1 MSLFTMTKLMKLNLN
16 IKELVY
22 LLLLI
27 SCVVYLWETSWVYP
41 LKVLTVFF
49 HEISHGLGA
58 VLTGGAIKEIN
69 LSPAQGG
76 LCWTAGGWRFVVLP
90 AGYLGSM
97 IFGGA
102 ILVAACRTDF
112 DRQIM
117 QGLGIVLLI
126 ISIIYVRPFL
136 SFGFGFGVAASFV
149 MLGLATYSSKSLNDL
164 SLKLIGLT
172 SCLYAVLDIKSDLID
187 RDIPESDASRFAELF
202 GGTSYMWGIIWML
215 IAIVASVYFFI
226 IATRKNN

>member
-1 MSLFTMTKLMKLNLN
+1 MNLNSN

-22 LLLLI
+22 LLLLML
-27 SCVVYLWETSWVYP
+27 CVGYFWESSWVYP

-58 VLTGGAIKEIN
+58 IVTGGSIKEIN

-97 IFGGA
+97 IFGGV
-102 ILVAACRTDF
+102 ILVAASRTDF

-117 QGLGIVLLI
+117 QVLGIVLLI
-126 ISIIYVRPFL
+126 ISILYVRPFL
-136 SFGFGFGVAASFV
+136 SFGFGFGVATSLG
-149 MLGLATYSSKSLNDL
+149 MLGLASYASKSLNDL

-202 GGTSYMWGIIWML
+202 GGTSYMWGIVWML
-215 IAIVASVYFFI
+215 IAIASSVYFFTM
-226 IATRKNN
+226 ATRKNS

>member
-1 MSLFTMTKLMKLNLN
+1 MNLNSN
-16 IKELVY
+16 IKELAY
-22 LLLLI
+22 LLLLML
-27 SCVVYLWETSWVYP
+27 CVGYLWETSWVYP

-58 VLTGGAIKEIN
+58 VVTGGSIKEIN

-97 IFGGA
+97 IFGGV
-102 ILVAACRTDF
+102 ILVAASRTDF

-117 QGLGIVLLI
+117 QTLGIVLLI
-126 ISIIYVRPFL
+126 VSIFYVRPFL
-136 SFGFGFGVAASFV
+136 SFGFGFGVATSLG
-149 MLGLATYSSKSLNDL
+149 MLGLASFASKSLNDL

-172 SCLYAVLDIKSDLID
+172 SCLYAALDIKSDLID

-202 GGTSYMWGIIWML
+202 GGTSYLWGIVWML
-215 IAIVASVYFFI
+215 IAIASSVYFFI
-226 IATRKNN
+226 IATRKN

>member
-1 MSLFTMTKLMKLNLN
+1 MNLNSN
-16 IKELVY
+16 IKELAY
-22 LLLLI
+22 LLLLML
-27 SCVVYLWETSWVYP
+27 CVGYLWETSWVYP

-58 VLTGGAIKEIN
+58 VVTGGSIKEIN

-97 IFGGA
+97 IFGGV
-102 ILVAACRTDF
+102 ILVAASRTDF

-117 QGLGIVLLI
+117 QTLGIVLLI
-126 ISIIYVRPFL
+126 VSIFYVRPFL
-136 SFGFGFGVAASFV
+136 SFGFGFGVATSLG
-149 MLGLATYSSKSLNDL
+149 MLGLASYASKSLNDL

-202 GGTSYMWGIIWML
+202 GGTSYLWGIVWML
-215 IAIVASVYFFI
+215 IAIASSVCFFI
-226 IATRKNN
+226 IATRKN

>member
-1 MSLFTMTKLMKLNLN
+1 
-16 IKELVY
+16 
-22 LLLLI
+22 
-27 SCVVYLWETSWVYP
+27 
-41 LKVLTVFF
+41 
-49 HEISHGLGA
+49 
-58 VLTGGAIKEIN
+58 
-69 LSPAQGG
+69 
-76 LCWTAGGWRFVVLP
+76 
-90 AGYLGSM
+90 M

-136 SFGFGFGVAASFV
+136 SFGFGFGVATSFG
-149 MLGLATYSSKSLNDL
+149 MLGLATYSSKSFNDL

>member
-1 MSLFTMTKLMKLNLN
+1 MNLNSN
-16 IKELVY
+16 IKELAY
-22 LLLLI
+22 LLLLML
-27 SCVVYLWETSWVYP
+27 CVGYLWETSWVYP

-58 VLTGGAIKEIN
+58 VVTGGSIKEIN

-97 IFGGA
+97 IFGGV
-102 ILVAACRTDF
+102 ILVAASRTDF

-117 QGLGIVLLI
+117 QTLGIVLLI
-126 ISIIYVRPFL
+126 VSIFYVRPFL
-136 SFGFGFGVAASFV
+136 SFGFGFGVATSLG
-149 MLGLATYSSKSLNDL
+149 MLGLASYASKSLNDL

-172 SCLYAVLDIKSDLID
+172 SCLYAALDIKSDLID

-202 GGTSYMWGIIWML
+202 GGTSYLWGIVWML
-215 IAIVASVYFFI
+215 IAIASSVCFFI
-226 IATRKNN
+226 IATRKN